1 MSANETDQSNNK
13 GVTWRLATNFL
24 VELILYCVLVV
35 GYALFVLRVLGDF
48 LTRLFNNDLV
58 VYAFIGLG
66 LIVAQGVVLDVVT
79 TFLLNWL
86 RLERLE

>member
-79 TFLLNWL
+79 TLLLNWL